1 VNASLW
7 RWSAALRWATASE
20 QADAPSRIRWHAF
33 LHQAPDGPVVLP
45 VVVEP
50 GTTSARLVE
59 RSEVLRALYR
69 CALVEVVPD
78 TERGDRATVVLHRT
92 GLPPSA
98 TYLAQEPAGVLPR
111 SPFEPLPLG
120 LDLGGDIVAVPLFH
134 ADSGGTTVL
143 VGGVPGSGKTTAL
156 RALLAG
162 LAPTPATLLV
172 IDPTGGAEAM
182 LWADRAS
189 VAVTSAD
196 PFATIDLLRD
206 VLGLIERRGRL
217 LGAGIERS
225 ALAPVVLCCDEL
237 AELAAAGTPKQQD
250 EARGHL
256 RRIVALGRKANVS
269 CVLATQRTTATSI
282 DVTTRSLA
290 GWRVAL
296 AHPDDT
302 HGSEALLGPG
312 RRHAAE
318 LSKDHPGVAY
328 LTNGGPPRLL
338 RVLTVVDEQ
347 VGPLARSGAGRDL
360 DDLAGWENAVL
371 RELDSS

>member
-1 VNASLW
+1 MNTSLW

-20 QADAPSRIRWHAF
+20 QADAPSRIRWNAF
-33 LHQAPDGPVVLP
+33 VGLPADGPVVLP
-45 VVVEP
+45 VTVEA
-50 GTTSARLVE
+50 GTTPARLVE
-59 RSEVLRALYR
+59 RADLLRALYR
-69 CALVEVVPD
+69 CASVEVLPD
-78 TERGDRATVVLHRT
+78 AQRGDRAFVVLHRSA
-92 GLPPSA
+92 LPPSA
-98 TYLAQEPAGVLPR
+98 AYPTLNPHSVMPR

-120 LDLGGDIVAVPLFH
+120 LDLSGDVVTVPLF
-134 ADSGGTTVL
+134 DPGSGGTTML

-162 LAPTPATLLV
+162 VAPTPATLLV
-172 IDPTGGAEAM
+172 IDPTGGAEAS
-182 LWADRAS
+182 LWHHRTS

-196 PFATIDLLRD
+196 PYASIDLLRA
-206 VLGLIERRGRL
+206 VLNLIERRGRL
-217 LGAGIERS
+217 LGAGAERS
-225 ALAPVVLCCDEL
+225 TVTPVVLCCDEL

-296 AHPDDT
+296 AHPDDV

-328 LTNGGPPRLL
+328 LTNGGTPRLL
-338 RVLTVVDEQ
+338 RVLSVPDEQ
-347 VGPLARSGAGRDL
+347 VSELALSGAGRSL
-360 DDLAGWENAVL
+360 DDLAGWEHAAL
-371 RELDSS
+371 RELGSS